1 MSDGALSFLLIVI
14 LFFAFVGVLAIKY
27 RTLAK
32 MGMRNLT
39 RRKVNTVIIV
49 CGLMVGTAIISGS
62 LIVGDTLE
70 NLFTKSAYDSY
81 DETDEIAFTFTPNF
95 TYAFF
100 NYSVY
105 EGLNQYID
113 DEGLGNVIEDVSP
126 EISMTVSVLDRR
138 TKLSEA
144 GLQLWGVDHD
154 ESKAFGSFY
163 PTRGG
168 RQTSNDLE
176 DDEVFVNEL
185 VADELDVKRG
195 DKLVLYYG
203 LNSSTV
209 VRVREVVE
217 FKGRAAFGMFQGIGG
232 LNIFMRLDVLQDL
245 LGVGDQIN
253 YLKISNVGDKVEG
266 MELSD
271 RAAKGLEPYLQN
283 QPVPLTISKAK
294 QEAIEQALEGSRQL
308 TELFLILGAFSIIA
322 GVLLVVNIFVMLA
335 EERKGEMGIQRAIGL
350 RAKYLMYQFLFEG
363 AFLAVFAA
371 LIGVFVGVAV
381 AWLIILAFSNIFIGE
396 AFPIMEYFVFTADSL
411 VIAFSAGLMI
421 TFITIVY
428 SSWKVSKLNII
439 RAIRN
444 IPEPRYTR
452 HEIEELDPDLGTL
465 KRTVFRFRDQVLRQY
480 ELLII
485 LLGAVMT
492 YMAVGDPGSPV
503 YLESWPAY
511 GGLSI
516 ILLGFTLLLR
526 RWMLDER
533 AFTLGGFLILAV
545 WSYPYGFFS
554 LFGFDLQD
562 SMVIWIFSGIFMVMG
577 ALFIVIYN
585 NHLMLQGLIRVF
597 GRFKSIVPVFKTAIS
612 YPMDSKFRTGMT
624 LAMFTLIIFTI
635 TTTAMIISQIEGN
648 IDEITRE
655 QSGGYHMIG
664 YTNPNTPL
672 FDVEAQISMND
683 TLDLDDFRTI
693 VPLSRSL
700 SATYGLPKGIPDDLE
715 ERALYRNHT
724 RPFPEFEENGT
735 WYSIIGCT
743 EHFFNSSDYELE
755 EWIEKDYPKYQDAW
769 RAVQDNGSLAI
780 VDHSVIPE
788 EFGPPM
794 EGVEIELGSVV
805 VIRDPFG
812 GNHTVTIIGIMKQ
825 SLIQG
830 IFVNSTVVNE
840 EFNVTASSLVLFKFR
855 RGLSEDQQDRIAKNM
870 ESAFIA
876 NGMQTYI
883 IKAELEAQL
892 SMIKNFFYLLEAFIG
907 LGLVVGIAGLG
918 IITIRSVTERR
929 QQIGMLR
936 AIGFKRNMILKS
948 FLIESSFIALLGIV
962 LGVGLGII
970 LGYNIYLDFEAA
982 KFVIPWDT
990 IFAVSAISYIFTFI
1004 STVSPARRAAKVA
1017 PAEALRYL
1025 G

>member
-1 MSDGALSFLLIVI
+1 MSDGALMFLMIVI
-14 LFFAFVGVLAIKY
+14 LFFLFVAVLAMKY
-27 RTLAK
+27 RTLFK

-49 CGLMVGTAIISGS
+49 CGLMIGTAIISGS

-70 NLFTKSAYDSY
+70 NLFTKSVYDSY
-81 DETDEIAFTFTPNF
+81 DETDETAYTFTPNG

-105 EGLNQYID
+105 EGLNAYIETEDLD
-113 DEGLGNVIEDVSP
+113 DVIEDVSP
-126 EISMTVSVLDRR
+126 EISISVSVLDRR

-144 GLQLWGVDHD
+144 GLRLFGVDHS
-154 ESKAFGSFY
+154 ESETFGRFH
-163 PTRGG
+163 PTTGG
-168 RQTSNDLE
+168 SVTTDDLE
-176 DDEVFVNEL
+176 ADQVYVNEL
-185 VADELDVKRG
+185 VADELDVRSG
-195 DKLVLYYG
+195 DGLVIYYG
-203 LNSSTV
+203 VNSSAIMQV
-209 VRVREVVE
+209 KAVVE
-217 FKGRAAFGMFQGIGG
+217 FRGRAAYGMFQGAGG
-232 LNIFMRLDVLQDL
+232 LNLFVRLDVLQDL

-253 YLKISNVGDKVEG
+253 LLKISNVGDRHDG
-266 MELSD
+266 MKLTDE
-271 RAAKGLEPYLQN
+271 AADGLEPYFQDL
-283 QPVPLTISKAK
+283 PMPLILSRSK
-294 QEAIEQALEGSRQL
+294 QDGIDTALEGSRSL

-322 GVLLVVNIFVMLA
+322 GVMLVVNIFVMLA

-350 RAKYLMYQFLFEG
+350 RAKYLMYTFLFEG

-371 LIGVFVGVAV
+371 LIGVFIGVAV
-381 AWLIILAFSNIFIGE
+381 AYLIILAFSNIFIGS
-396 AFPIMEYFVFTADSL
+396 AFPIMDYFTFTGDSL

-428 SSWKVSKLNII
+428 ASWKVSKLNII

-444 IPEPRYTR
+444 IPEPRYKR
-452 HEIEELDPDLGTL
+452 HEIETLDPDLGFAR
-465 KRTVFRFRDQVLRQY
+465 RTVLTIKDQVLRQY
-480 ELLII
+480 ELLIMA
-485 LLGAVMT
+485 LGAFMT
-492 YMAVGDPGSPV
+492 YTSVIDAASPV
-503 YLESWPAY
+503 YLEAWIAY
-511 GGLSI
+511 AGLSVL
-516 ILLGFTLLLR
+516 LLGSTLLFR

-533 AFTLGGFLILAV
+533 AFTLGGALILGV

-554 LFGFDLQD
+554 LFGIELEE
-562 SMVIWIFSGIFMVMG
+562 SMVIWIFAGTFMVMG

-585 NHLMLQGLIRVF
+585 NHLILGGLIRIF
-597 GRFKSIVPVFKTAIS
+597 GRFRTIVPVFKTAIS

-648 IDEITRE
+648 IDQITKE

-664 YTNPNTPL
+664 FTNPNTPL
-672 FDVEAQISMND
+672 YDVEGQMEMND
-683 TLDLDDFRTI
+683 SLNMNDFSTI

-700 SATYGLPKGIPDDLE
+700 SVTYAIPEEVPK
-715 ERALYRNHT
+715 EREDIAVQRNLT
-724 RPFPEFEENGT
+724 RPFPEFEENGS
-735 WYSIIGCT
+735 WYSVIGCT
-743 EHFFNSSDYELE
+743 DLFFNSSDYELD
-755 EWIEKDYPKYQDAW
+755 EWDEKAYPDYGDAW
-769 RAVQDNGSLAI
+769 KAVQDNGSLAI
-780 VDHSVIPE
+780 IDHSIVPE
-788 EFGPPM
+788 QFGPPM
-794 EGVEIELGSVV
+794 EGMDVVLGSVV
-805 VIRDPFG
+805 VIRDPF
-812 GNHTVTIIGIMKQ
+812 NHTHVVTIIGITKQ
-825 SLIQG
+825 SMVQG
-830 IFVNSTVVNE
+830 VFVNSTVVRE

-855 RGLSEDQQDRIAKNM
+855 KGLSEGEQDMIAKTM

-876 NGMQTYI
+876 NGMQTFI
-883 IKAELEAQL
+883 IKAELESQL

-936 AIGFKRNMILKS
+936 AIGFRRNMILKS
-948 FLIESSFIALLGIV
+948 FLIESSFIALMGIV

-982 KFVIPWDT
+982 TFVIPWDT
-990 IFAVSAISYIFTFI
+990 IFAVSGISYFFTFI
-1004 STVSPARRAAKVA
+1004 STVGPARRAARVA